1 LSILSKQGP
10 THENLDFSEFFLHS
24 VSTERQVMLEGLF
37 GTRGSSV
44 GLPLQKIDIN
54 AYSRKRNLKSRGET
68 DGRANVP
75 AASSSDQSAAE
86 REIILDLD
94 AERGRLTA
102 DAAAHFR
109 AQNDALAT
117 LETAMDI
124 AAIRKDTDEVV
135 STLRKV
141 DIEWKGEILRMYRTA
156 QDARVEYD
164 EFRQRHRLS
173 RPARQPKSPG
183 LALSWLALSITL
195 ESILNGTFFAE
206 GSASGLI
213 GGIGVAL
220 AVSVINVALL
230 GAVLGFFPA
239 RWAHHRN
246 GLIKLL
252 AILMLAAG
260 IAAMVLVNGFVAHFR
275 DAYERLGDEV
285 ILSNVFSHLISN
297 PFDLMRL
304 QSWLLFFLGL
314 GFAFFG
320 FAKGY
325 ELDDPYP
332 GYGAVDRRR
341 AFAETVYA
349 ENRQIRIEDTTHT
362 RDRAIVSLSSAIER
376 LRGASAQRDQILA
389 SRSQIVSDIS
399 NHEAH
404 LEQATNALLGIYR
417 DANRRSRTEP
427 PPQHFSHPFK
437 FGGSLLDRLEIRTL
451 LTTRLANHNADQL
464 LSELDRLRDYVLTS
478 YHSIIDNAPAE
489 V

>member
-1 LSILSKQGP
+1 MP
-10 THENLDFSEFFLHS
+10 
-24 VSTERQVMLEGLF
+24 EGLF
-37 GTRGSSV
+37 GAHGSSV
-44 GLPLQKIDIN
+44 GLPLQKIDID
-54 AYSRKRNLKSRGET
+54 AYARKRNLKSRGEA
-68 DGRANVP
+68 DGLANVP
-75 AASSSDQSAAE
+75 AASLSDQSAAE

-124 AAIRKDTDEVV
+124 AAIRKDAAEVV

-141 DIEWKGEILRMYRTA
+141 DIEWKGDILRMYRAA
-156 QDARVEYD
+156 QEARAEYD
-164 EFRQRHRLS
+164 EFRQQHRLT

-195 ESILNGTFFAE
+195 ESVLNGIFFAE

-230 GAVLGFFPA
+230 GAVLGYFPA

-246 GLIKLL
+246 GLIKLF
-252 AILMLAAG
+252 AILILAAG
-260 IAAMVLVNGFVAHFR
+260 IAAMVMVNGFVAHFR
-275 DAYERLGDEV
+275 DAYERLGDDV
-285 ILSNVFSHLISN
+285 ILINVFSHLISN

-325 ELDDPYP
+325 GLDDPYP

-341 AFAETVYA
+341 AFAETVYV
-349 ENRQIRIEDTTHT
+349 ENRQIRIEDATQT

-389 SRSQIVSDIS
+389 ARSQMCSDVA

-404 LEQATNALLGIYR
+404 LEHATNALLSFYR
-417 DANRRSRTEP
+417 DANRRSRTLP

-437 FGGSLLDRLEIRTL
+437 FGESLLDRLEIRSL
-451 LTTRLANHNADQL
+451 LTTRLANHNAEQL
-464 LSELDRLRDYVLTS
+464 ISELDRLRGDVLTA